1 VINDTNVG
9 AANTSLAIASNGT
22 TNLSIDE
29 TGNLITSGTINTTNG
44 YLLNRN
50 QY

>member
-29 TGNLITSGTINTTNG
+29 TGNLITSE
-44 YLLNRN
+44 LLILPMVIF
-50 QY
+50 